1 MLVKIMLKLDTRFI
15 EDTSKE
21 THILHR
27 EAPTKEEEHEKIR
40 TQRGAWLGMIQRW
53 GREPGEL
60 QSSVT
65 LRESRQPLRGRRIRG
80 QRAEKGTATGGCCEE
95 FQEPLQEA

>member
-40 TQRGAWLGMIQRW
+40 TQRGAWLGMSQR
-53 GREPGEL
+53 
-60 QSSVT
+60 
-65 LRESRQPLRGRRIRG
+65 
-80 QRAEKGTATGGCCEE
+80 RAES
-95 FQEPLQEA
+95 QESCRAVSH